1 MKGRVIV
8 KYKFGVGANAL
19 MLAEAGALVVHTM
32 IEMCK
37 YVDRH
42 KAIEELNKAH
52 GTASMLNDILK
63 DICSK
68 NEAKEEE
75 EES

>member
-19 MLAEAGALVVHTM
+19 MLAGAGALVMHTM

-37 YVDRH
+37 YVDRK

-52 GTASMLNDILK
+52 GTASMLNDIWK

-68 NEAKEEE
+68 NEAKKEE